1 MVGALLAGASS
12 VLSGAGGL
20 GGLTGGGSSE
30 EPSSATT
37 TTTQTLTSGT
47 MTSGG
52 DKMTL
57 VYVVLAFVAFMV
69 LSGHW
74 RLK

>member
-1 MVGALLAGASS
+1 MIGSLLAGASS

-20 GGLTGGGSSE
+20 GGMAGGSAG

-37 TTTQTLTSGT
+37 TTSQTLTTGT

-57 VYVVLAFVAFMV
+57 VYVGLAVVAFMV
-69 LSGHW
+69 LSSRW

>member
-20 GGLTGGGSSE
+20 GGLTGGGSTDSGMA
-30 EPSSATT
+30 ST

-52 DKMTL
+52 DKMTP
-57 VYVVLAFVAFMV
+57 VYVALAFAAFMI
-69 LSGHW
+69 LSGKW
-74 RLK
+74 RLS